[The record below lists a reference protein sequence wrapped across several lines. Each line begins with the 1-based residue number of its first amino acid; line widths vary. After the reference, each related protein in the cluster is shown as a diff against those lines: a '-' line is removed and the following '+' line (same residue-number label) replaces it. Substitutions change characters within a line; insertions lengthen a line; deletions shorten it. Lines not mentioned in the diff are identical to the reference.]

1 MNISDNS
8 SVMHR
13 LPTKLYTSAQVGE
26 LESLTIKEHGI
37 AGIELMSRAGY
48 AVFKHLRSKWPNAK
62 KINVFCGSGNNAGDG
77 YIVAGLALAAGMD
90 VIVYALSEPEKLTGN
105 AELAYLDYRKAKGP
119 VEPFEPGL
127 DKEIRTDI
135 IVDALLGTGVSK
147 PVTDAYAQAIQM
159 INKSKARV
167 VAVDL
172 PSGLNPNTGNIMG
185 SAVKADSTV
194 TFIGLKQ
201 GLFTGLAAEYCG
213 EIQYSSLAV
222 PKEVF
227 NRVTSDTFRIFKKT
241 IPPRARYAHKGDY
254 GHVLIIGGDHG
265 YTGAVKMAGEA
276 ALRAGAGLVSIA
288 THPDHAALLNVSR
301 PELMCHGTKTK
312 AQLTPLLDK
321 ANAIVVGPGL
331 GQSKWAADLFIAA
344 IKSRKMLVIDADA
357 LNLLAHV
364 TEKHANWVL
373 TPHPGEAARLMQGTA
388 ADIQHDRFAAA
399 TNIQRKYGGIVVL
412 KGAGT
417 LVASNTDIAVSTTG
431 NPGMASGGMGDVL
444 AGLIGGLLAQGY
456 SLKDAAQQG
465 VYLHGMA
472 GDLAAE
478 NGGER
483 GLLAS
488 DLMPYIRHL
497 VN

>member
-1 MNISDNS
+1 MQK
-8 SVMHR
+8 
-13 LPTKLYTSAQVGE
+13 LPTKLYTAAQVGE

-37 AGIELMSRAGY
+37 PGIELMSRAGY

-62 KINVFCGSGNNAGDG
+62 KICIFCGAGNNAGDG
-77 YIVAGLALAAGMD
+77 YIIAGLALSAGVD
-90 VIVYALSEPEKLTGN
+90 VVVYALSDPENLTGN
-105 AELAYLDYRKAKGP
+105 AELAYMDYRKAKGKVVLFE
-119 VEPFEPGL
+119 VELER
-127 DKEIRTDI
+127 EIRADL
-135 IVDALLGTGVSK
+135 IVDALLGTGLSK
-147 PVTDAYAQAIQM
+147 PVTGDYAQAIQI
-159 INKSKARV
+159 INKINAPV

-172 PSGLNPNTGNIMG
+172 PSGLNPDTGNVMG
-185 SAVKADSTV
+185 IAVKAESTV

-201 GLFTGLAAEYCG
+201 GLFTGVAAEYCG
-213 EIQYSSLAV
+213 EIHYSSLAV

-227 NRVTSDTFRIFKKT
+227 NHAISDTYRIFKKN

-254 GHVLIIGGDHG
+254 GHVLIIGGDRG
-265 YTGAVKMAGEA
+265 YPGAVRMAGEA

-288 THPDHAALLNVSR
+288 AHPDHAALLNVSR
-301 PELMCHGTKTK
+301 PELMCHGTKTP
-312 AQLTPLLDK
+312 AQLKPLLDK

-331 GQSKWAADLFIAA
+331 GQSKWAAELFIAA
-344 IKSRKMLVIDADA
+344 IKSRKMLVIDADG

-373 TPHPGEAARLMQGTA
+373 TPHPGEAARLMQGTV
-388 ADIQHDRFAAA
+388 ADIQQDRYA
-399 TNIQRKYGGIVVL
+399 TVAKIQRKYGGIVVL

-417 LVASNTDIAVSTTG
+417 LVASNADIAVSTTG

-444 AGLIGGLLAQGY
+444 AGLIGGLLAQGF

-465 VYLHGMA
+465 VFLHGMA

-478 NGGER
+478 QGGER

-488 DLMPYIRHL
+488 DLMPYIRQL